1 MSALSYDA
9 ESDLRDRRR
18 AVRELGAALRELT
31 EAAVSTEVDTETL
44 VEAAEQVRALVPA
57 LSSARRERGQPA
69 TVDDGQ
75 RPRRLYNPAAGPGN
89 PIAPP
94 MRVEIVDGIAIGTC
108 TLGLAYEGP
117 PSYVHGGI
125 SAMLLDQILGHAH
138 AANGKPGMT
147 VKLSLRYRRPVP
159 LTTPL
164 SIVGRVVRLDGRWTN
179 SVATISTADDP
190 DTVLV
195 EAEGA
200 FVVPNA
206 EQNKRLFGELGRI
219 V

>member
-57 LSSARRERGQPA
+57 LSSARRERGQPPTA
-69 TVDDGQ
+69 DDGR

-125 SAMLLDQILGHAH
+125 SALLLDQILGHAH

-164 SIVGRVVRLDGRWTN
+164 RIVGRVVRLDGRWTN
-179 SVATISTADDP
+179 SVGTISTADDP

-206 EQNKRLFGELGRI
+206 KQNKRLFGELERI